1 VVEGRDLWGGQDHIG
16 RRVAVVGAGSVAL
29 EVSEWLTDRG
39 SQVTALARGAEVL
52 RDMTEI
58 PRKELLGRLAAKGI
72 VIMTKVQILR
82 IEPDRLVYQDEE
94 GREQSLPVETVVVAA
109 GARRDPTLAE
119 ELQGHVPQV
128 YLAGDCDNPGTG
140 GMAIRSGLA
149 IGMRI

>member
-1 VVEGRDLWGGQDHIG
+1 
-16 RRVAVVGAGSVAL
+16 
-29 EVSEWLTDRG
+29 

-109 GARRDPTLAE
+109 GARGDPTLAE
-119 ELQGHVPQV
+119 ELQSHVPQV

-149 IGMRI
+149 VGMRI